1 MTFDV
6 VMNMAK
12 KETVVNIAMF
22 MIFLIVTLPIHS
34 SVVFGA
40 VINSAQGT
48 GSQGIPDF
56 RAKTDVTIVNVSAT
70 VPEDA
75 DLSSG
80 QVKVLEDPTRPFV
93 CTLVDEVTKTFSCVL
108 EYPETTLP
116 PSIAVL
122 PFTVQVFNDA
132 GAPLSPPK
140 QGSVTVDSLPP
151 KVLDVNYSAKPGGV
165 VEAAFDVKDEA
176 CDKPVCTGRCA
187 GVQSVKF
194 TVAGLSVGQN
204 TSFGTGCQHK
214 GKLNL
219 TGLTVGGE
227 VVTKRICIE
236 ATDKMGQSGTQCK
249 DVVIDTKPPFVSGI
263 GLFDGSNK
271 PVLFTNGQPIGNVKI
286 KINITEESKFFNP
299 RTGAVHQIQV
309 NASEMSERPE
319 QKTVFGNRPVQC
331 SSAPVAENTYDCTVE
346 GLFLIATTP
355 RTISIRIEAKD
366 EHDNILNETK
376 SLSVTFDNTPPV
388 ATKVYSSFP
397 DDKGDFWVREDNN
410 TIYMDITETGAGMNN
425 RYVFLDF
432 SGFGPQDSPGSVANL
447 APNVCKAGWKCSWNW
462 IKTNQADNT
471 RLSITPGV
479 GSKDDANNPLQPV
492 TGTVRADKSKPEA
505 VRDVS
510 NMTGIG
516 EGHAEME
523 ILTGG
528 DMVTIH
534 LYVKDY
540 SGVKAA
546 YANFSELIDGGEQ
559 AAPAECTENQ
569 IVPGEPMRMFDC
581 VWSAGPI
588 NEGYLGPA
596 ANNAPSIYFNFE
608 DYTNHTGEY
617 EWKDIEI
624 LARENV
630 TTASWQVGE
639 ITYSPELGLDR
650 LSWKLQ
656 QPRMYYQVPF
666 KAKGGRNPIPLSFQ
680 IDKQSCTNLD
690 YVNVDPLTNDIAIN
704 LLGFPVYEMNPEP
717 PFTDVVEINFNPE
730 SVPEL
735 ETVDEKNRTSPM
747 DYFDIN
753 CIIIIT
759 SIVSTGTPGA
769 ERALTMPEELN
780 VSFHVPVYN
789 NPLGQNIGNIKDQIK
804 AMQDANDDFK
814 WLTILRQIF
823 DYAQAVCDLVKTLI
837 EVDSAIAAVKDIF
850 GNECGSTGHTCS
862 ISEGLGDVMRSGDTV
877 IPEFI
882 KEIYQFCG
890 LFISCRVSQ
899 EPRATCASATG
910 SEKTWCSVQRTWG
923 SITGA
928 YARAIN
934 SVSTDWMQAG
944 GTNFFNTASFDP
956 KKSVFASAAS
966 LCIPGLISNLEK
978 FRQLH
983 CKKILCYK
991 IDVPN
996 GRPVWSCDQE
1006 YGYLV
1011 CTHLVGQAFAAI
1023 PLVQYVSDV
1032 GGLIEGI
1039 FRNPYGLAGMVID
1052 KLCAVICA
1060 SGRSTTCTVC
1070 RGITFIPAAITIIA
1084 DLVEST
1090 GPRFKMAGFDLCKE
1104 ALKDEPDYNNIEPP
1118 VPAAGTAAA
1127 GD

>member
-1 MTFDV
+1 
-6 VMNMAK
+6 MAK
-12 KETVVNIAMF
+12 KEAIVNIAMF

-48 GSQGIPDF
+48 GSLGIPGF
-56 RAKTDVTIVNVSAT
+56 RARTDTTVVNLSVT
-70 VPEDA
+70 VPEDP

-80 QVKVLEDPTRPFV
+80 QVKILEDPTVPFE
-93 CTLVDEVTKTFSCVL
+93 CQLVDGVTQTFSCRH
-108 EYPETTLP
+108 EYPEILLP
-116 PSIAVL
+116 STIGVMT
-122 PFTVQVFNDA
+122 FTVQVFDDA
-132 GAPLSPPK
+132 GAPISPPK

-151 KVLDVNYSAKPGGV
+151 KVLDVNYSAKPGGA
-165 VEAAFDVKDEA
+165 VEAAFDVKDFA
-176 CDKPVCTGRCA
+176 CEKPECSGRCA
-187 GVQSVKF
+187 GVESVKF
-194 TVAGLSVGQN
+194 TVAGISVGHN
-204 TSFGTGCQHK
+204 SSFGTGCQHK
-214 GKLNL
+214 GTLNL

-227 VVTKRICIE
+227 VVTKHICIE
-236 ATDKMGQSGTQCK
+236 ATDKLGQTGTQCS

-263 GLFDGSNK
+263 GLFDGNNK
-271 PVLFTNGQPIGNVKI
+271 PLLYTNGQPIGGVRLKM
-286 KINITEESKFFNP
+286 NITEESKFFNP
-299 RTGAVHQIQV
+299 KNGAEHQVWV

-319 QKTVFGNRPVQC
+319 HKAVFGSRPAQC
-331 SSAPVAENTYDCTVE
+331 SDAPVAEDTYECIVD
-346 GLFLIATTP
+346 GLFLIATAP

-366 EHDNILNETK
+366 EHENILNETK

-388 ATKVYSSFP
+388 ATKIYSGFA

-410 TIYMDITETGAGMNN
+410 TIFMDIAETGAGMGN

-432 SGFGPQDSPGSVANL
+432 SSFGVQDSPGSVANL
-447 APNVCKAGWKCSWNW
+447 APNLCEAGWKCSWNW
-462 IKTNQADNT
+462 IRTGQPDST
-471 RLSITPGV
+471 RLSLAPGL
-479 GSKDDANNPLQPV
+479 GSKDDANNALQPV
-492 TGTVRADKSKPEA
+492 TGVMRVDRSRPEA
-505 VRDVS
+505 VPGVS

-516 EGHAEME
+516 EGHDEMTL
-523 ILTGG
+523 LTGG

-546 YANFSELIDGGEQ
+546 YANFSELIDGGDE
-559 AAPAECTENQ
+559 AAQAECTENQ

-588 NEGYLGPA
+588 NEGYLGPV
-596 ANNAPSIYFNFE
+596 ANNAPSVYFRFE
-608 DYTNHTGEY
+608 DNTNHTGEY

-630 TTASWQVGE
+630 TTASWDVGK

-666 KAKGGRNPIPLSFQ
+666 KAKGGRNPIPISFQ

-690 YVNVDPLTNDIAIN
+690 YVNIDSLTNDISIS
-704 LLGFPVYEMNPEP
+704 LLGFPVYESNPSP
-717 PFTDVVEINFNPE
+717 PFTDVVEIRFNPD
-730 SVPEL
+730 SVPEV
-735 ETVDEKNRTSPM
+735 EMVDERNRTTPL
-747 DYFDIN
+747 DAFDIN
-753 CIIIIT
+753 CTIIIT
-759 SIVSTGTPGA
+759 SIVTTGTPGA
-769 ERALTMPEELN
+769 ERALTLPEELN

-814 WLTILRQIF
+814 WLTITRQVF

-837 EVDSAIAAVKDIF
+837 QVDSAIAAVKDVF
-850 GNECGSTGHTCS
+850 GAECGATGHTCS
-862 ISEGLGDVMRSGDTV
+862 ISEGLGDVMDNDDTI

-882 KEIYQFCG
+882 KEVYQFCG

-899 EPRATCASATG
+899 QPRATCGSATG
-910 SEKTWCSVQRTWG
+910 SERTWCNVQETYGRIA
-923 SITGA
+923 SA
-928 YARAIN
+928 YARALN
-934 SVSTDWMQAG
+934 SISTDFIQVN
-944 GTNFFNTASFDP
+944 GTGFFNTASFDP

-966 LCIPGLISNLEK
+966 LCLPGLISNLEK

-991 IDVPN
+991 LDVAQ
-996 GRPVWSCDQE
+996 GRPVWRCDQE
-1006 YGYLV
+1006 YSYLV

-1023 PLVQYVSDV
+1023 PLVQYISDV
-1032 GGLIEGI
+1032 GGMIEGI

-1052 KLCAVICA
+1052 KLCAVVCSA
-1060 SGRSTTCTVC
+1060 GKSTTCTVC
-1070 RGITFIPAAITIIA
+1070 RGVTFIPAAITIIA

-1090 GPRFKMAGFDLCKE
+1090 GPRFKMAKFDMCEE
-1104 ALKDEPDYNNIEPP
+1104 ALKDEPDYSNVKPP
-1118 VPAAGTAAA
+1118 VPATGTSAA